1 MGGVILVTLG
11 VLFLLDNYNILDFDK
26 GIPVLLIVIGLLLAA
41 ARTGSMEGH
50 VQLSSM
56 GGIPSANPSG
66 SNPPDDRQV
75 KL

>member
-1 MGGVILVTLG
+1 MGGAILVTLG

-41 ARTGSMEGH
+41 ARTGSTEAH
-50 VQLSSM
+50 VQPSWM
-56 GGIPSANPSG
+56 GDMPSGSPPG